1 MTDHK
6 NNKDETGNDTANI
19 SVHQQQQEDE
29 QQQEQMTKLFNSWS
43 ELIKMPTIGPFPA
56 FTQEFRSY
64 SQDLL
69 RMSQTLYNAQ
79 TNLSDYWKQMNIVY
93 VLAIKE
99 VSERAPKQL
108 RSKEDFDEYRKI
120 IINAFEDAFTGLFN
134 SKEFSVT
141 YGKVSSDLL
150 DLFKQMQKFAEKN
163 LKVLNLPT
171 RDEMDEI
178 LKEIHEMKRTIR
190 DMKRSDHKD

>member
-1 MTDHK
+1 MTDDG
-6 NNKDETGNDTANI
+6 NNKDKVENSTSNI
-19 SVHQQQQEDE
+19 SIHE
-29 QQQEQMTKLFNSWS
+29 QQEQMTKLFNSWS
-43 ELIKMPTIGPFPA
+43 ELVKMPTIGLFPA
-56 FTQEFRSY
+56 FSQEFKSY

-69 RMSQTLYNAQ
+69 GLGQTLFNAQ
-79 TNLSDYWKQMNIVY
+79 NNLSDYWKQLNMAYIQ
-93 VLAIKE
+93 ATKE

-120 IINAFEDAFTGLFN
+120 TINAFEDAFTGLFN
-134 SKEFSVT
+134 SKEFSVA

-171 RDEMDEI
+171 RDEMNEI
-178 LKEIHEMKRTIR
+178 LKDIHDMKRTIH
-190 DMKRSDHKD
+190 DIKKSGYKQ

>member
-1 MTDHK
+1 MTDDK

-29 QQQEQMTKLFNSWS
+29 QQQEQMTKLFNNWS

-178 LKEIHEMKRTIR
+178 LKDIHEMKRTIR
-190 DMKRSDHKD
+190 DMKRSDHKE

>member
-1 MTDHK
+1 MTDEENK
-6 NNKDETGNDTANI
+6 KDEIGNDTANI
-19 SVHQQQQEDE
+19 SVHQQE
-29 QQQEQMTKLFNSWS
+29 QEQMVAKLLNSWS

-56 FTQEFRSY
+56 FSQEFRSY

-69 RMSQTLYNAQ
+69 TMGQTLYNAQ
-79 TNLSDYWKQMNIVY
+79 TNLSNYWKQMNMVY
-93 VLAIKE
+93 IRATKE

-120 IINAFEDAFTGLFN
+120 IINVFEDAFTGLFN

-178 LKEIHEMKRTIR
+178 LKDIHEMKRTIH
-190 DMKRSDHKD
+190 DMKRSSSI

>member
-1 MTDHK
+1 MTDDDG
-6 NNKDETGNDTANI
+6 NNKDKIENSTSNI
-19 SVHQQQQEDE
+19 SIHE
-29 QQQEQMTKLFNSWS
+29 QQQQMTKLFNSWS
-43 ELIKMPTIGPFPA
+43 ELVKMPTIGLFPA
-56 FTQEFRSY
+56 FSQEFKSY

-69 RMSQTLYNAQ
+69 GLGQTLFNAQ
-79 TNLSDYWKQMNIVY
+79 NNLSDYWKQMNMAY
-93 VLAIKE
+93 VQATKE

-120 IINAFEDAFTGLFN
+120 TINAFEDAFTGLFN
-134 SKEFSVT
+134 SKEFSVA

-171 RDEMDEI
+171 RDEMNEI
-178 LKEIHEMKRTIR
+178 LKDIHDMKRTIH
-190 DMKRSDHKD
+190 DIKKSGYKQ

>member
-1 MTDHK
+1 MTDDG
-6 NNKDETGNDTANI
+6 NNKDKVENSTSNI
-19 SVHQQQQEDE
+19 SIHE
-29 QQQEQMTKLFNSWS
+29 QQEQMTKLFNSWS
-43 ELIKMPTIGPFPA
+43 ELVKMPTIDLFPA
-56 FTQEFRSY
+56 FSQEFKSY

-69 RMSQTLYNAQ
+69 GLGQTLFNAQ
-79 TNLSDYWKQMNIVY
+79 NNLSDYWKQLNMAYIQ
-93 VLAIKE
+93 ATKE

-120 IINAFEDAFTGLFN
+120 TINAFEDAFTGLFN
-134 SKEFSVT
+134 SKEFSVA

-171 RDEMDEI
+171 RDEMNEI
-178 LKEIHEMKRTIR
+178 LKDIHDMKRTIH
-190 DMKRSDHKD
+190 DIKKSGYKQ

>member
-1 MTDHK
+1 MTDDD
-6 NNKDETGNDTANI
+6 NNKDKIGNSTSNI
-19 SVHQQQQEDE
+19 SIHE
-29 QQQEQMTKLFNSWS
+29 QQEQMTKIFNSWS
-43 ELIKMPTIGPFPA
+43 ELVKMPTIGLFPA

-69 RMSQTLYNAQ
+69 GLGQTLLNAQ
-79 TNLSDYWKQMNIVY
+79 TNLSDYWKQMNMAY
-93 VLAIKE
+93 VQATKE

-108 RSKEDFDEYRKI
+108 RSKEDIDEYRKI
-120 IINAFEDAFTGLFN
+120 TINAFEDAFTGLFN
-134 SKEFSVT
+134 SKDFSVA

-178 LKEIHEMKRTIR
+178 LKDIHDMKRTIR
-190 DMKRSDHKD
+190 DMKRSGNKQ

>member
-1 MTDHK
+1 M
-6 NNKDETGNDTANI
+6 
-19 SVHQQQQEDE
+19 
-29 QQQEQMTKLFNSWS
+29 
-43 ELIKMPTIGPFPA
+43 
-56 FTQEFRSY
+56 Y
-64 SQDLL
+64 
-69 RMSQTLYNAQ
+69 
-79 TNLSDYWKQMNIVY
+79 
-93 VLAIKE
+93 LATKE

-171 RDEMDEI
+171 REEMDEI
-178 LKEIHEMKRTIR
+178 LKDIHEMKRTIH
-190 DMKRSDHKD
+190 DMKRSAYKG

>member
-1 MTDHK
+1 MTDDD
-6 NNKDETGNDTANI
+6 NNKDKIGNSTSNI
-19 SVHQQQQEDE
+19 SIHE
-29 QQQEQMTKLFNSWS
+29 QQEQMTKIFNSWS
-43 ELIKMPTIGPFPA
+43 ELVKMPTIGLFPA
-56 FTQEFRSY
+56 FSQDFRSY

-69 RMSQTLYNAQ
+69 GLGQTLLNAQ
-79 TNLSDYWKQMNIVY
+79 TNLSDYWKQMNMAY
-93 VLAIKE
+93 VQATKE

-120 IINAFEDAFTGLFN
+120 TINAFEDAFTGLFN
-134 SKEFSVT
+134 SKEFSVA

-178 LKEIHEMKRTIR
+178 LKDIHDMKRTIR
-190 DMKRSDHKD
+190 DMKRSGNKQ

>member
-1 MTDHK
+1 MTDDENK
-6 NNKDETGNDTANI
+6 KDEIGNDTANI
-19 SVHQQQQEDE
+19 SVPQQQQE
-29 QQQEQMTKLFNSWS
+29 QEQMAKLLNSWS

-56 FTQEFRSY
+56 FSQEFRSY

-69 RMSQTLYNAQ
+69 TMGQTLYNAQ
-79 TNLSDYWKQMNIVY
+79 TNLSNYWKQMNMVY
-93 VLAIKE
+93 IRATKE

-120 IINAFEDAFTGLFN
+120 IINVFEDAFTGLFN

-178 LKEIHEMKRTIR
+178 LKDIHEMKRTIH
-190 DMKRSDHKD
+190 DMKRSGSI

>member
-1 MTDHK
+1 MTDEENK
-6 NNKDETGNDTANI
+6 KDEIGNDTANI
-19 SVHQQQQEDE
+19 SVPQQQQEQD
-29 QQQEQMTKLFNSWS
+29 QMAKLLNSWS

-56 FTQEFRSY
+56 FSQEFRSY

-69 RMSQTLYNAQ
+69 TMGQTLYNAQ
-79 TNLSDYWKQMNIVY
+79 TNLSNYWKQMNMVY
-93 VLAIKE
+93 IRATKE

-108 RSKEDFDEYRKI
+108 RSKEDFNEYRKI
-120 IINAFEDAFTGLFN
+120 IINVFEDAFTGLFN

-178 LKEIHEMKRTIR
+178 LKDIHEMKRTIH
-190 DMKRSDHKD
+190 DMKRSSSI

>member
-1 MTDHK
+1 MTDDEDI
-6 NNKDETGNDTANI
+6 KDKIGNSTSNI
-19 SVHQQQQEDE
+19 SIHE
-29 QQQEQMTKLFNSWS
+29 QKEHMIKLFNSWS
-43 ELIKMPTIGPFPA
+43 ELVKMPTIGLFPA
-56 FTQEFRSY
+56 FSQEFRSY

-69 RMSQTLYNAQ
+69 RLGQTLLNAQ
-79 TNLSDYWKQMNIVY
+79 TNLSDYWKQMNMAY
-93 VLAIKE
+93 LQATKE

-120 IINAFEDAFTGLFN
+120 TINAFEDAFTGLYN
-134 SKEFSVT
+134 SKEFSVA

-150 DLFKQMQKFAEKN
+150 DLFKEMQKFAEKN

-178 LKEIHEMKRTIR
+178 LKDIHDMKRTIR
-190 DMKRSDHKD
+190 DIKRSDYKQ

>member
-1 MTDHK
+1 MTDDENK
-6 NNKDETGNDTANI
+6 KDEIGNDTANI
-19 SVHQQQQEDE
+19 SVPQQQQE
-29 QQQEQMTKLFNSWS
+29 QEQMAKLLNSWS

-56 FTQEFRSY
+56 FSQEFRSY

-69 RMSQTLYNAQ
+69 TMGQTLYNAQ
-79 TNLSDYWKQMNIVY
+79 TNLSNYWKQMNMVY
-93 VLAIKE
+93 IRATKE

-120 IINAFEDAFTGLFN
+120 IINVFEDAFTGLFN

-178 LKEIHEMKRTIR
+178 LKDIHEMKRTIH
-190 DMKRSDHKD
+190 DMKRSSSI

>member
-1 MTDHK
+1 
-6 NNKDETGNDTANI
+6 
-19 SVHQQQQEDE
+19 
-29 QQQEQMTKLFNSWS
+29 
-43 ELIKMPTIGPFPA
+43 
-56 FTQEFRSY
+56 
-64 SQDLL
+64 
-69 RMSQTLYNAQ
+69 
-79 TNLSDYWKQMNIVY
+79 VY

-141 YGKVSSDLL
+141 YGRVSSDLL

-178 LKEIHEMKRTIR
+178 LKDIHEMKRTIR

>member
-1 MTDHK
+1 MTDDG
-6 NNKDETGNDTANI
+6 NNKDKVENNTSNI
-19 SVHQQQQEDE
+19 SIHE
-29 QQQEQMTKLFNSWS
+29 QQEQMTKLFNSWS
-43 ELIKMPTIGPFPA
+43 ELVKMPTIDLFPA
-56 FTQEFRSY
+56 FSQEFKSY

-69 RMSQTLYNAQ
+69 GLGQTLFNAQ
-79 TNLSDYWKQMNIVY
+79 NNLSDYWKQLNMAYIQ
-93 VLAIKE
+93 ATKE

-120 IINAFEDAFTGLFN
+120 TINAFEDAFTGLFN
-134 SKEFSVT
+134 SKEFSVA

-171 RDEMDEI
+171 RDEMNEI
-178 LKEIHEMKRTIR
+178 LKDIHDMKRTIH
-190 DMKRSDHKD
+190 DIKKSGYKQ

>member
-1 MTDHK
+1 MTDDD
-6 NNKDETGNDTANI
+6 NNKDKIGNSTSNI
-19 SVHQQQQEDE
+19 SIHE
-29 QQQEQMTKLFNSWS
+29 QQEQMTKIFNSWS
-43 ELIKMPTIGPFPA
+43 ELVKMPTIGLFPA

-69 RMSQTLYNAQ
+69 GLGQTLLNAQ
-79 TNLSDYWKQMNIVY
+79 TNLCDYWKQMNMAY
-93 VLAIKE
+93 VQATKE

-120 IINAFEDAFTGLFN
+120 TINAFEDAFTGLFN
-134 SKEFSVT
+134 SKEFSVA

-178 LKEIHEMKRTIR
+178 LKDIHDMKRTIR
-190 DMKRSDHKD
+190 DMKRSGNKQ

>member
-1 MTDHK
+1 MTSDEDI
-6 NNKDETGNDTANI
+6 KDKIGNGTSNI
-19 SVHQQQQEDE
+19 SIHE
-29 QQQEQMTKLFNSWS
+29 QKEQMTKLFNSWS
-43 ELIKMPTIGPFPA
+43 ELVKMPTIGLFPA
-56 FTQEFRSY
+56 FSQEFRSY

-69 RMSQTLYNAQ
+69 GLGQTLLNAQ
-79 TNLSDYWKQMNIVY
+79 TNLSDYWKQMNMAY
-93 VLAIKE
+93 LQATKE

-120 IINAFEDAFTGLFN
+120 TINAFEDAFTGLYN
-134 SKEFSVT
+134 SKEFSVA

-178 LKEIHEMKRTIR
+178 LKDIHDMKRTIR
-190 DMKRSDHKD
+190 DIKRSGYKQ

>member
-1 MTDHK
+1 MIMTDDE
-6 NNKDETGNDTANI
+6 NNKDEIGNDTSNI
-19 SVHQQQQEDE
+19 SVQQE
-29 QQQEQMTKLFNSWS
+29 QEQMTKLFDSWS
-43 ELIKMPTIGPFPA
+43 ELIKMPTIGAFPA
-56 FTQEFRSY
+56 FSQEFRLY

-79 TNLSDYWKQMNIVY
+79 TNLSDYWKQMNMAY
-93 VLAIKE
+93 VLATKE

-171 RDEMDEI
+171 REEMDEI
-178 LKEIHEMKRTIR
+178 LKDIHEMKRTIH
-190 DMKRSDHKD
+190 DMKRSAYKG